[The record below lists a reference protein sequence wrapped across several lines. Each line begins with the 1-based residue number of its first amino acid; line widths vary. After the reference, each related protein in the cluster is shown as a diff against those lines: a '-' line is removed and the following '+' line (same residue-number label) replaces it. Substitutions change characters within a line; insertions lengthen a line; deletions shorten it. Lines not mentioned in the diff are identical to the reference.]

1 MEKLIN
7 SVINVISKNKQ
18 LPFSVYS
25 CLKEQNIVNVP
36 IIKPML
42 IFVLSGVKELGKN
55 NRIICPAGS
64 FIFLS
69 NRPTIDMRNIP
80 NNHEYFALLIE
91 FEHDDF
97 NVFKEK
103 PIDSKEYIN
112 GEIAPVLENT
122 LQQFIEWSLFAPVS
136 MWSHRRQEILQLMY
150 YLGYEG
156 VSSMVGTT
164 SITNKLQQ
172 IINKDISAELHA
184 DFLCEQLAM
193 SESTLRRKLKL
204 EGASIQKIKN
214 QVRLGHAL
222 HLVQS
227 TIEPIGHIAEQ
238 CGYQSQS
245 RFTEKFKQLFGLTP
259 TQLRKTKMHD

>member
-7 SVINVISKNKQ
+7 SVKNVVSKKKQ

-42 IFVLSGVKELGKN
+42 IFVLSGIKKLGEN
-55 NRIICPAGS
+55 NQVICPAGH

-80 NNHEYFALLIE
+80 SNHEYFALLIE
-91 FEHDDF
+91 FEHNDF
-97 NVFKEK
+97 NIFNEK
-103 PIDSKEYIN
+103 SMLSNKYIS
-112 GEIAPVLENT
+112 GEIAPVLEST
-122 LQQFIEWSLFAPVS
+122 IQQFIEWSVFAPVS
-136 MWSHRRQEILQLMY
+136 MWSHRRQEILQVMY
-150 YLGYEG
+150 HMGYED
-156 VSSMVGTT
+156 VSSILKHT

-172 IINKDISAELHA
+172 IMNNDISAEFHS

-204 EGASIQKIKN
+204 EGTSIQKIKN

-227 TIEPIGHIAEQ
+227 TIEPVGHIAEQ
-238 CGYQSQS
+238 CGYHSQS